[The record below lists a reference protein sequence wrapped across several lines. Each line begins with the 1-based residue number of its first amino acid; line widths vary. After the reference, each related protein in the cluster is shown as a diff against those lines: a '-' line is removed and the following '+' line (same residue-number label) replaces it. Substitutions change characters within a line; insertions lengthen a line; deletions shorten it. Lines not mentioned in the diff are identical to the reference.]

1 MIKKYLGKMLIALGC
16 IIIIVAISLKIIT
29 DYKQKKIVDNYR
41 NYISNMQ
48 NEDKSFNENKKAF
61 ETYTSQEQSSN
72 IIGILSIP
80 KLDLNVGIGE
90 GVDNETLKYSV
101 GHFSDTAMPGQK
113 GNFCVIGHRSYTY
126 GEFFNRLDEI
136 EEKEKI
142 ARLVMDE
149 IEENDE
155 IIVEYNGKE
164 FKYKVTEIK
173 VVKPEEV
180 SVLNQSEEEEIT
192 LITCTPIRVGSHRLI
207 IKGIR
212 EQ

>member
-61 ETYTSQEQSSN
+61 ETYTYQEQSSN

-136 EEKEKI
+136 EE
-142 ARLVMDE
+142 
-149 IEENDE
+149 NDE

>member
-41 NYISNMQ
+41 DYISNMQ

-61 ETYTSQEQSSN
+61 ETYTYQEQSSN

-136 EEKEKI
+136 EE
-142 ARLVMDE
+142 
-149 IEENDE
+149 NDE

-173 VVKPEEV
+173 VVKPEEI

>member
-1 MIKKYLGKMLIALGC
+1 MIKKYLDKMLIALGC

-136 EEKEKI
+136 EE
-142 ARLVMDE
+142 
-149 IEENDE
+149 NDE

>member
-41 NYISNMQ
+41 DYISNMQ

-80 KLDLNVGIGE
+80 KLDLIVGIAE

-136 EEKEKI
+136 EE
-142 ARLVMDE
+142 
-149 IEENDE
+149 NDE

-173 VVKPEEV
+173 VVKPEEI